1 MFLLPLYILKPII
14 SFLFSI
20 VFYFGLNVYQ
30 SYEKNQ
36 SIELPE
42 KRINEAFE
50 KNPLTS
56 ATASSNDDRKKK
68 SSTTTQKPIVIIT
81 GSTAGI
87 GYSTAS
93 ELYRLGCHVII
104 ASRSKDKC
112 LTTVDEITKAYPT
125 NEKGGKLD
133 CHSLDIGDF
142 DSVRDFVKWFSS
154 NYSYLTYL
162 INNAGIHYSQGENTK
177 LTKTDTAILSK
188 QGYDEVFATNYMGH
202 FLLTH
207 LLLPLMKKGRIL
219 SIASGLHYGSDGTTL
234 AIETTKNHNG
244 LIDAADGNKRG
255 FYHRMNAYGVS
266 KLAQILHM
274 KYLMKQFEKEGKAN
288 DIQCISICPGWVKTA
303 MIPTGPMGKII
314 YRFAF
319 PTRSAV
325 LTPLLSLV
333 DSNVKGGEFFTN
345 YMMPITQG
353 MIGRGTLNLLTKI
366 GLRDLF
372 SAALAMGISLLESL
386 SYGYYKTI
394 PSEEALNDK
403 LAEELY
409 DWTLKEFQKK
419 GYIAKS
425 Q

>member
-1 MFLLPLYILKPII
+1 MFLLPLWLLKPIL

-20 VFYFGLNVYQ
+20 VLYFGLNVYQ

-36 SIELPE
+36 TIELPE
-42 KRINEAFE
+42 KRINDAFD

-56 ATASSNDDRKKK
+56 SATSSSTDDRKKK
-68 SSTTTQKPIVIIT
+68 STTTQKPIVIIT

-87 GYSTAS
+87 GHCMAS

-112 LTTVDEITKAYPT
+112 LSTVEEITKAYPA

-133 CHSLDIGDF
+133 YHSLDIGDF
-142 DSVRDFVKWFSS
+142 DSVRDFVKWFTT
-154 NYSYLTYL
+154 NFSYLTYL

-177 LTKTDTAILSK
+177 LTKTENNILSK

-207 LLLPLMKKGRIL
+207 LLLPYIKKGRIL
-219 SIASGLHYGSDGTTL
+219 SVASGLHYGSDGTTL
-234 AIETTKNHNG
+234 ALETTKNHNG
-244 LIDAADGNKRG
+244 LIDAADGNQRG

-274 KYLMKQFEKEGKAN
+274 KYLMKLIEKEGKSK
-288 DIQCISICPGWVKTA
+288 DIQCFSICPGWVKTA
-303 MIPTGPMGKII
+303 MIPTGPFGKII
-314 YRFAF
+314 FRFAF

-345 YMMPITQG
+345 YLMPITQG
-353 MIGRGTLNLLTKI
+353 MMGRGTLNLLTKL
-366 GLRDLF
+366 GLRDIF
-372 SAALAMGISLLESL
+372 SASLAMGISLMESL
-386 SYGYYKTI
+386 SYGYHKTI
-394 PSEEALNDK
+394 PSDEALNEK
-403 LAEELY
+403 LAEDLY
-409 DWTLKEFQKK
+409 DWTLEEFKKK
-419 GYIAKS
+419 GYVTKS